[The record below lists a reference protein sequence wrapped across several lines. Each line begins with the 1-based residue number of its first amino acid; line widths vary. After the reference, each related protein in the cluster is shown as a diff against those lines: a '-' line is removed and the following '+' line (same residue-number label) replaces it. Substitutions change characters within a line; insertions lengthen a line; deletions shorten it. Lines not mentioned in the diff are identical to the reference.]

1 MEVKAEKVRKRTK
14 SVVTAVE
21 NARNSLFLRSIS
33 DARIIQDVPALP
45 GRIGVLIVRTHG
57 LSFLIVLAV
66 ATVPLASAQTASH
79 RHKSRKTVKE
89 FVLPPMPRGPLQP
102 VPLDQLPAVPP
113 QVSYQNGNLTIV
125 AENSTLGDILR
136 EVHKKTGA
144 SIDVP
149 GNPTERVAT
158 NLGPG
163 PARDVLAKLL
173 NGTSFNYV
181 MVGSPENPAVLSSIA
196 LTSRPAG
203 PATETAQNQPAPVY
217 TPPQTVSNFGP
228 GTGRP
233 GMAPPGFVPP
243 QGFQPPGS
251 AANTADAS
259 DDSDNSDDD
268 STDDN
273 SDQDQQAV
281 GGAQADQN
289 GQPGQQPNAG
299 PRTPQQILQMLQRN
313 QQQQNGQQPPQ
324 PPDQQPN

>member
-1 MEVKAEKVRKRTK
+1 M
-14 SVVTAVE
+14 VVTAVE

-33 DARIIQDVPALP
+33 DARIIPDVPALP

-57 LSFLIVLAV
+57 LLFLIVFTV
-66 ATVPLASAQTASH
+66 ATVPLASAQTASQH
-79 RHKSRKTVKE
+79 KPHPKSRKAAKP

-113 QVSYQNGNLTIV
+113 QVSYQDGNLTII

-149 GNPTERVAT
+149 GNPMERVAT
-158 NLGPG
+158 DLGPG

-181 MVGSPENPAVLSSIA
+181 MVGSPADPAVLSSIA
-196 LTSRPAG
+196 LTSRPNG
-203 PATETAQNQPAPVY
+203 PATETAQNQPVPVY
-217 TPPQTVSNFGP
+217 TPPQTVTNFGP

-233 GMAPPGFVPP
+233 GMVPPGFVPP
-243 QGFQPPGS
+243 QGFQQPPQPV
-251 AANTADAS
+251 NTADAG

-268 STDDN
+268 SADDSADDN
-273 SDQDQQAV
+273 SDQSQPGV
-281 GGAQADQN
+281 GGPAGQN
-289 GQPGQQPNAG
+289 GQPGQPPNAG

-313 QQQQNGQQPPQ
+313 QQQQQNGQPPQ
-324 PPDQQPN
+324 PQQPPDDQQN